1 MKILYYKSVE
11 RIKFVDAERLSGEDT
26 LVIADEKY
34 TGKDIE
40 DFKFKVTENED
51 GDYVLKANGNYVY
64 VINGNLV
71 YGTDAKEAESICNRS
86 NFCSYSQRRHRN
98 I

>member
-1 MKILYYKSVE
+1 M
-11 RIKFVDAERLSGEDT
+11 
-26 LVIADEKY
+26 VIADEKY
-34 TGKDIE
+34 TRKDIE

-64 VINGNLV
+64 VINNGNLV
-71 YGTDAKEAESICNRS
+71 YGTDAKEAEAFVIEVTSY
-86 NFCSYSQRRHRN
+86 SYSQRRHRN